1 MHAHTHI
8 CKGALPWSPPVP
20 CFFPIAIYS
29 CESPHLTLNMGVRMN
44 SHSFNF
50 LGLES
55 EVKILVAPSCLTL
68 CDSTDCSLCPWDSPG
83 KNTGGSHSLLQVILD
98 VKGSL
103 LFFFF
108 TVVSSLRL
116 WVLTVVETQLGN
128 RLDSLD
134 RTNGLLLTSFPP
146 SPECI
151 RTNSFL

>member
-1 MHAHTHI
+1 
-8 CKGALPWSPPVP
+8 
-20 CFFPIAIYS
+20 
-29 CESPHLTLNMGVRMN
+29 MN

-68 CDSTDCSLCPWDSPG
+68 SDSTDCSLCPWDSPG

-108 TVVSSLRL
+108 
-116 WVLTVVETQLGN
+116 
-128 RLDSLD
+128 
-134 RTNGLLLTSFPP
+134 LLSCLVYDCES
-146 SPECI
+146 
-151 RTNSFL
+151 